1 MKGNYDGKHYKKA
14 PSVFRNV
21 MCDSWDDYDM
31 VVPKSSSSQSG
42 QFPRGCGIRF
52 SHMPRQQERNRIHC
66 G

>member
-21 MCDSWDDYDM
+21 MRDSWDDYDM
-31 VVPKSSSSQSG
+31 VVSKSTASQSG
-42 QFPRGCGIRF
+42 QFPRGCSCRYPNV
-52 SHMPRQQERNRIHC
+52 SSKATRNWIHS